1 MPAHLE
7 KTSERPAEVTP
18 KLTLRVGQLV
28 EVRSAAEILG
38 TLDENGEIE
47 GLPFMPEMV
56 RYCGHQF
63 TVASVAH
70 KTCDTVTRSG
80 MRKMTDA
87 VHLTGAGARCDGS
100 AHDGC
105 QAACLIFWKT
115 AWLKVIDSPVN
126 AVVPSLE
133 ASEAAPRLLPLVVLN
148 SRRDPLPDG
157 TERHSCQATEMPR
170 AAPDMLKLL
179 APKQY
184 VQDIRSGNRGFGQI
198 LRSFLVGLF
207 DRAQGLSTKFLPRA
221 LRFRGGLPWGFI
233 KGELDKTETYIS
245 NLQPGE
251 LVRIKT
257 KEQIMRTLDREQRNR
272 GLGFDQEMSR
282 FCGRTARVARR
293 VNRIIDER
301 NGEMLTMKNPCIV
314 LEGIICEGAYHAG
327 CPRAIPPY
335 WREIWLERV
344 AG

>member
-1 MPAHLE
+1 
-7 KTSERPAEVTP
+7 EVTP

-38 TLDENGEIE
+38 TLDEKGEIE

-56 RYCGHQF
+56 RYCGYQF

-87 VHLTGAGARCDGS
+87 VPLTGAGARWDGS
-100 AHDGC
+100 ADDGC

-170 AAPDMLKLL
+170 AAPDM
-179 APKQY
+179 
-184 VQDIRSGNRGFGQI
+184 
-198 LRSFLVGLF
+198 
-207 DRAQGLSTKFLPRA
+207 
-221 LRFRGGLPWGFI
+221 
-233 KGELDKTETYIS
+233 
-245 NLQPGE
+245 
-251 LVRIKT
+251 
-257 KEQIMRTLDREQRNR
+257 
-272 GLGFDQEMSR
+272 
-282 FCGRTARVARR
+282 
-293 VNRIIDER
+293 
-301 NGEMLTMKNPCIV
+301 
-314 LEGIICEGAYHAG
+314 
-327 CPRAIPPY
+327 
-335 WREIWLERV
+335 
-344 AG
+344 